1 MDSWMDLLCDQM
13 KECADDP
20 EVADIARANP
30 MAKRGAAFFK
40 AIKKVKRKRREER
53 EEENASALSMY
64 HQSQCHRPRV
74 S

>member
-20 EVADIARANP
+20 EVADIARAHP

-53 EEENASALSMY
+53 EEENARALSMY
-64 HQSQCHRPRV
+64 HQSQCRRPRV

>member
-30 MAKRGAAFFK
+30 MAKKGAAFFK
-40 AIKKVKRKRREER
+40 AIKKVKRKRREEEKAR
-53 EEENASALSMY
+53 ALSMY
-64 HQSQCHRPRV
+64 HQSQCRRPRV